1 MVCSMIVDASRKWSK
16 CSEEENKSQVIYQLN
31 TMFGVGC
38 KEVPEPISIMI
49 QDWSEEE
56 CI

>member
-1 MVCSMIVDASRKWSK
+1 MIVDASRKWSK
-16 CSEEENKSQVIYQLN
+16 CSEEENKRQVIYQLN
-31 TMFGVGC
+31 TMFGAGC